1 MIVNCSLSQ
10 DEIYTAV
17 SEYIQKT
24 TGVAVYPKD
33 VRIQVK
39 SKQNYRAEWEEA
51 QIKAEFSLSLAR
63 PR

>member
-1 MIVNCSLSQ
+1 MVNCSLSQ
-10 DEIYTAV
+10 DEIYAAI
-17 SEYIQKT
+17 SDYIHKT
-24 TGVAVYPKD
+24 TGVSVYPKD

-51 QIKAEFSLSLAR
+51 KIKAEFSSSSAW